1 MANLNCQ
8 ETQNLIHGYLDA
20 ELDLVRSKE
29 IERHLHDCSICSR
42 AYANKKALQAA
53 IRQSVP
59 YFKAP
64 PDLRSRIQSAI
75 RIRDR
80 TPTTTRLIFDRSGLA
95 IAASVAVTAVVTWG
109 LVRVLSGPAT
119 QDRVVQDLIS
129 SHVRSLMASHLVDV
143 ASSDQHTVKPWFDG
157 KLDFSPL
164 VKDLTKQGFPLVGGR
179 LDYLDNR
186 PVAAL
191 VYQPQG
197 RQHPINLFIWP
208 ASSDGEAKPKV
219 LSRQGYHLI
228 HWTQAG
234 LTFWAVSNLN
244 EKELEEFVQLVRN

>member
-42 AYANKKALQAA
+42 AYANQKALQAA

-75 RIRDR
+75 RSRDR
-80 TPTTTRLIFDRSGLA
+80 TPTTTRLIFDRRWLA
-95 IAASVAVTAVVTWG
+95 IAASVAVTAVITWG
-109 LVRVLSGPAT
+109 LVQALSGRAT

-129 SHVRSLMASHLVDV
+129 SHVRSLMASHLVDIE
-143 ASSDQHTVKPWFDG
+143 SSDQHTVKPWFNG
-157 KLDFSPL
+157 KLDFSAP
-164 VKDLTKQGFPLVGGR
+164 VKDLTKHGFALKGGR

-191 VYQPQG
+191 VYQR
-197 RQHPINLFIWP
+197 RQHVINLFIWP
-208 ASSDGEAKPKV
+208 ASSDGVIQPKV
-219 LSRQGYHLI
+219 LSRQGYQLI

-234 LTFWAVSNLN
+234 LTFWTVSDLN
-244 EKELEEFVQLVRN
+244 AEELEEFVQLVKN

>member
-8 ETQNLIHGYLDA
+8 EMQNLIHGYLDA

-29 IERHLHDCSICSR
+29 IERHLHECSICSR
-42 AYANKKALQAA
+42 AYANQKALQAA
-53 IRQSVP
+53 IRS
-59 YFKAP
+59 
-64 PDLRSRIQSAI
+64 
-75 RIRDR
+75 RDR
-80 TPTTTRLIFDRSGLA
+80 TPTTTRLIFDRRWLA

-109 LVRVLSGPAT
+109 LVQALSGRAT

-234 LTFWAVSNLN
+234 LTFWVVSNLN